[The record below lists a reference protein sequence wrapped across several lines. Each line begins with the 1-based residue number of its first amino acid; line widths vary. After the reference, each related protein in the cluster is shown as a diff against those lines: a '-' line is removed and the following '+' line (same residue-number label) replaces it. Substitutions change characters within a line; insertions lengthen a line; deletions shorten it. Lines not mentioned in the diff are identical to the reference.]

1 MIDREIESA
10 KHNIEEAMKL
20 PQSKERDNFIKNLRE
35 ELKRLENER
44 RKSEK

>member
-1 MIDREIESA
+1 MIDKEIEST

-20 PQSKERDNFIKNLRE
+20 PQSKKRGSFIKNLRK